1 MKKGIA
7 SAIVLGM
14 LVAGITGCS
23 SATKTDED
31 YSRLQEDY
39 DTVKYQLAQALDKVS
54 EQEKEIAS
62 LNSEI
67 DQYKAQLAL
76 SEQETAQPDNSG
88 SSNVLVFDNMEMTL
102 STENIFFT
110 KIENEHSELYG
121 QPVVA
126 VPMTVKNCGDETNS
140 LNHYYAHYYGSQ
152 GTEMDLVILFFDDDM
167 DIYTSLRPGA
177 SIEGNFYMLYDGDGE
192 YYIRFSN
199 FSEDKEIAVPVQI
212 K

>member
-1 MKKGIA
+1 MKKGIV
-7 SAIVLGM
+7 SAIALGIIIT
-14 LVAGITGCS
+14 GITGCS

-31 YSRLQEDY
+31 YSRLLEDY
-39 DTVKYQLAQALDKVS
+39 DSVKSQLAKALDEVS
-54 EQEKEIAS
+54 DLKSEITS
-62 LNSEI
+62 LNSQI

-76 SEQETAQPDNSG
+76 PEQETAQPDNSS

-102 STENIFFT
+102 SMENIFFT

-152 GTEMDLVILFFDDDM
+152 GIEMDLVILFFDDDM

-177 SIEGNFYMLYDGDGE
+177 SIEGNFYMLYDGDGD

-212 K
+212 S

>member
-14 LVAGITGCS
+14 LAAGITGCS
-23 SATKTDED
+23 SAAKTDED

-39 DTVKYQLAQALDKVS
+39 DTVKSQLAQALEKVS

-152 GTEMDLVILFFDDDM
+152 GIEMDLVILFFDDDM

-177 SIEGNFYMLYDGDGE
+177 SIEGNFYMLYDGDGD

-199 FSEDKEIAVPVQI
+199 FSEDKEIAVSVQL